1 MSMVSNIKLIDE
13 NGLRIDG
20 RKFNELRPI
29 KIEVG
34 VLNRADGSAYIEWGG
49 NKIIVAVYGPREAFP
64 KHTQNPS
71 RAIVNARYN
80 MAAFSVDERKRP
92 GPDRRAIEISKIIGE
107 ALESAIFVEQYP
119 RTSIDVYIEV
129 LQADAGTRIA
139 GLTAASVAL
148 ADAGIP
154 MKDMIVGCAS
164 GKVDGK
170 IVLDLNKEEDNYGQA
185 DVPLAIIPRTQEVVL
200 LQMDGN
206 LTREEFEQAIEMSKK
221 AALFISN
228 LQKEALLAKYS
239 RPEEKEEAKEEAEQE
254 NHGDD
259 DHE

>member
-1 MSMVSNIKLIDE
+1 MGTQSNIKLINE
-13 NGLRIDG
+13 EGLRNDG

-29 KIEVG
+29 RIEVG

-49 NKIIVAVYGPREAFP
+49 NKVLVAVYGPREAFP

-71 RAIVNARYN
+71 RAIINARYN

-92 GPDRRAIEISKIIGE
+92 GPDRRAIEISKVISE
-107 ALESAIFVEQYP
+107 ALEVAVFTEQFP

-148 ADAGIP
+148 VDAGIP
-154 MKDMIVGCAS
+154 MKDMVVGCAAGKID
-164 GKVDGK
+164 GKV
-170 IVLDLNKEEDNYGQA
+170 VLDLNKEEDNFGQA
-185 DVPLAIIPRTQEVVL
+185 DLPMAIIPRTDEIVL

-206 LTREEFEQAIEMSKK
+206 FSREELEQAVELSKK
-221 AALFISN
+221 AATYISN
-228 LQKEALLAKYS
+228 LQREALMAKYKNQE
-239 RPEEKEEAKEEAEQE
+239 PEKEGERSE
-254 NHGDD
+254 
-259 DHE
+259 